1 MTRPLSFRILL
12 VCLLALCTCDR
23 ASGQTTGRIAGT
35 VKDQHAAAIPRAEVI
50 STSEATGESR
60 WVSTDETG
68 DYVISLLVP
77 GAYRLSFVA
86 TGFKRVVLDE
96 IHVEIAQTTT
106 LNAILPVGS
115 VSDSVTVSTAAPLIQ
130 TDGPQ
135 LGRVV
140 DTRVVS
146 ALPLATRNI
155 TQILSL
161 SAGTATY
168 LPDSTGVGRNT
179 QTISVNGA
187 RMTQNNYEINGI
199 DANTMGTASAVN
211 VAIPAPES
219 VEEFKV
225 QTSLYDATFGRAGGA
240 NIQVVTKSG
249 TNEFHGEAYEN
260 FSNDALNA
268 NNPFL
273 IAAGASRPEL
283 KRNIFGGT
291 LGGPMRKEHA
301 FFFVSYQGTRE
312 RNGAS
317 LLNSLSSAVLIA
329 PGLTDDRSQATLL
342 ATFHPVLPNGQP
354 ATAIDPAALALLNA
368 KLPGG
373 AFAIPAPR
381 AVGLYSGSAVSDFQ
395 EDQFSANG
403 DLRITANNMF
413 SAKSFVANGPSTLV
427 LPSLRGT
434 GSNVPG
440 FGAAQQNNVRVIAL
454 RDAQI
459 ISKNIL
465 NEVRLGY
472 NRQFN
477 GFVPEEPLNDS
488 DLGIKRANATE
499 LPGLPLIR
507 VAPTAGGV
515 IIGTPADISP
525 ATPSVVTLSDLL
537 LLQSGHHSL
546 RTGVEVRYNQVIF
559 SPQRFTR
566 GQIDF
571 GSFNNFLVGVPSLSI
586 FGSGISYRNQRAWD
600 YNFFTQDDWKISPK
614 WTLNLGLRYELDLPP
629 YEASGRAADFDPSLY
644 QPPTLDS
651 SGKPI
656 GPPLGGFVQAENVAP
671 QFDLPGL
678 PKVNKY
684 LVHTIDDNDFAPRI
698 GFAYSPFDAQRI
710 AVRGGYGIFYSRA
723 TFVYLSATAIL
734 PPMYVVG
741 RRSTNVSLVD
751 PFFAVPPVSQFPKFV
766 PGVNLAGTIFDR
778 DLVTPY
784 LQQFNLSVQYEPRS
798 NFLFE
803 IAYVGTRGLHLFRQV
818 AINQAGLA
826 SVQKPIINNATGLPI
841 TTNTPANATLR
852 APLQGVVING
862 FLQNQTSAQSNYNS
876 LQLSATR
883 STLLGLMLL
892 ASYTFAKSIDNAS
905 GTGGGAGIN
914 GIVNPGAINE
924 SSGILGNQLIGR
936 ANRGVSDFDRKHRF
950 VLSTLWDLPGLGFTQ
965 GSLAHKLLSDWQI
978 GGIITAMS
986 GLPIDIADTGAG
998 QFYGL
1003 DSGSSPLA
1011 RPNLMPGATCQA
1023 ALKGVPVGYFFN
1035 PLVFARPIVPAEQL
1049 IPSSGG
1055 TAVAGVQ
1062 GTDIGDVGRN
1072 CLRGPRQVNAD
1083 FSIVRRVK
1091 LAESKNIEFG
1101 AEFFNLF
1108 NHVNFANPI
1117 SDLNAVTS
1125 SGGSLDQNTGRILK
1139 GGTFGRIIS
1148 TSNNPRIV
1156 QLSLK
1161 FNF

>member
-1 MTRPLSFRILL
+1 MARRLL
-12 VCLLALCTCDR
+12 FQFVLACLLAACACYC
-23 ASGQTTGRIAGT
+23 AAGQTTGRIAGN
-35 VKDQHAAAIPRAEVI
+35 VKDQHAAAIPGAEVT
-50 STSEATGESR
+50 SASEATGDSR
-60 WVSTDETG
+60 SVSTDETG
-68 DYVISLLVP
+68 DYVISLLLP
-77 GAYRLSFVA
+77 GTYRLSFVA
-86 TGFKRVVLDE
+86 SGFKRVVFDE
-96 IHVEIAQTTT
+96 IRVEITETTT
-106 LNAILPVGS
+106 VNAILPVGA
-115 VSDSVTVSTAAPLIQ
+115 VSDSVTVSAAVPLIQ
-130 TDGPQ
+130 TDSPQ

-140 DTRVVS
+140 DSRVVS

-161 SAGTATY
+161 SPGTATY
-168 LPDSTGVGRNT
+168 LPDNTGVGRNT

-187 RMTQNNYEINGI
+187 RVTQNNYEVNGI

-211 VAIPAPES
+211 VAVPAPES

-249 TNEFHGEAYEN
+249 TSTSHGQAYEYL
-260 FSNDALNA
+260 SNDALNA

-273 IAAGASRPEL
+273 NAAGASRPEL
-283 KRNIFGGT
+283 RRNIFGGT
-291 LGGPMRKEHA
+291 FGGPIRKERA
-301 FFFVSYQGTRE
+301 FFFVAYQGTRE

-317 LLNSLSSAVLIA
+317 LLNSVSSGVLIA

-342 ATFHPVLPNGQP
+342 STFHPVLPNGRT
-354 ATAIDPAALALLNA
+354 ATAIDPAALALLSA
-368 KLPGG
+368 KLPSG
-373 AFAIPAPR
+373 AFAIPTPQAG
-381 AVGLYSGSAVSDFQ
+381 GLYSGSAVSDFQ
-395 EDQFSANG
+395 EDQFNANA
-403 DLRITANNMF
+403 DFHITAKNTL

-427 LPSLRGT
+427 LPSFRGT
-434 GSNVPG
+434 GPNVPG
-440 FGAAQQNNVRVIAL
+440 FGAAQENNVRVIAL
-454 RDAQI
+454 RDGQV

-477 GFVPEEPLNDS
+477 GFVPEEPLNDA
-488 DLGIKRANATE
+488 DLGIKRANAAE

-507 VAPTAGGV
+507 ISPSAGGV
-515 IIGTPADISP
+515 IIGTPTDISP
-525 ATPSVVTLSDLL
+525 ATPSVYTLSELL
-537 LLQSGHHSL
+537 SMQKGHHSL
-546 RTGVEVRYNQVIF
+546 RAGAEIRYNLVIV
-559 SPQRFTR
+559 SPRRFTR

-571 GSFNNFLVGVPSLSI
+571 GSFNNFLTGVPSLSI
-586 FGSGISYRNQRAWD
+586 FGSGIDYRNQRAWD
-600 YNFFTQDDWKISPK
+600 YNFFAQDDWKISPK

-629 YEASGRAADFDPSLY
+629 YETSGRAADFDPSLY
-644 QPPTLDS
+644 RPPPLDN

-656 GPPLGGFVQAENVAP
+656 GPPLGGFVQADNVAP

-678 PKVNKY
+678 PKVGKY
-684 LVHTIDDNDFAPRI
+684 LVHAIDGNDFAPRV
-698 GFAYSPFDAQRI
+698 GFAYSPFDSQRV
-710 AVRGGYGIFYSRA
+710 AVRGGYGIYYSRA

-741 RRSTNVSLVD
+741 RRTTNVSLAD
-751 PFFAVPPVSQFPKFV
+751 PFFAVPPVSQFPTFV
-766 PGVNLAGTIFDR
+766 SGVNLSGTIFDR
-778 DLVTPY
+778 NLVTPY
-784 LQQFNLSVQYEPRS
+784 FQQFNLSVQYEARR
-798 NFLFE
+798 NFLLE

-818 AINQAGLA
+818 AINQAALA
-826 SVQKPIINNATGLPI
+826 SLQKPIINSATGLLI
-841 TTNTPANATLR
+841 TTNTPANALLR

-862 FLQNQTSAQSNYNS
+862 LLQNQTSAQSNYNS

-883 STLLGLMLL
+883 RASHGLMLL
-892 ASYTFAKSIDNAS
+892 ASYAFAKSIDNAS
-905 GTGGGAGIN
+905 GSGGGAGIN
-914 GIVNPGAINE
+914 GIVNPGAVNE
-924 SSGILGNQLIGR
+924 SSAILGNQLIGR

-950 VLSTLWDLPGLGFTQ
+950 VLSGLWDLPGPSLTQ
-965 GSLAHKLLSDWQI
+965 SSLVHRLLSDWQI
-978 GGIITAMS
+978 GGIVTAMS
-986 GLPIDIADTGAG
+986 GLPIDITDTGAG

-1011 RPNLMPGATCQA
+1011 RPNLISGATCQA
-1023 ALKGVPVGYFFN
+1023 ALTGVPAGYFFN
-1035 PLVFARPIVPAEQL
+1035 PLVFMRPVVPAGQP

-1055 TAVAGVQ
+1055 TDLAGAQ

-1072 CLRGPRQVNAD
+1072 CLRGPRQANVD

-1091 LAESKNIEFG
+1091 LAESKNIELG
-1101 AEFFNLF
+1101 ADFFNLF
-1108 NHVNFANPI
+1108 NHVNLANPI

-1125 SGGSLDQNTGRILK
+1125 SGGSLDQNTGRILN